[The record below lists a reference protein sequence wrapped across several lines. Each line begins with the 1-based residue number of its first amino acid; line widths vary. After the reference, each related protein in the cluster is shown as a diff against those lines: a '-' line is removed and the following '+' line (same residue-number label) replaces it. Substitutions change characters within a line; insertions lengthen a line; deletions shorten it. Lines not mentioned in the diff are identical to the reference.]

1 MRIWRFIIKF
11 ISSIIKSK
19 KGTEIEILKPQ
30 FSYKHV
36 EDLPIIIEPD
46 IIYIIGENSMFWM
59 LGFLCPCGCQSTI
72 NLNLLEESFPC
83 WDYSIQNSSLITLN
97 PSVRRVKGCESHFFI
112 QKGCVIWA

>member
-1 MRIWRFIIKF
+1 MKILKFIIKF
-11 ISSIIKSK
+11 IYSFFNPK
-19 KGTEIEILKPQ
+19 KGNEIEIFKPR

-36 EDLPIIIEPD
+36 KDLPLIIGPD

-59 LGFLCPCGCQSTI
+59 LGFKCPCGCESTI

-83 WDYSIQNSSLITLN
+83 WNFNIESNYLITLS
-97 PSVRRVKGCESHFFI
+97 PSIRRIKGCKSHFFI